1 MEKCER
7 RFEYGFD
14 DRSDAPDAK
23 ELFEPHKD
31 KWPPMESEYGKD
43 FILYMVEEL
52 GEVISIVKKK
62 GGAAI
67 VDDPSVR
74 EAFLE
79 EMSDVLMY
87 YHDILLRYHVTAE
100 EISEAYQRKHDQNM
114 GRDYQKQY
122 EELYHNG

>member
-1 MEKCER
+1 MDLTIGQMMQLQR
-7 RFEYGFD
+7 
-14 DRSDAPDAK
+14 

-31 KWPPMESEYGKD
+31 KWSPMEPEFGKD

-52 GEVISIVKKK
+52 GEVISVVKKK
-62 GGAAI
+62 GDRAI
-67 VDDPSVR
+67 VDDPAVR

-87 YHDILLRYHVTAE
+87 YHDILLRYQIGAE
-100 EISEAYQRKHDQNM
+100 EISEAYLKKHDRNM